1 MGPFVFSGPVSPPEP
16 RGPVPGRGRRV
27 RGAAAPLGYWAGAVP
42 RPPTPVGAYE
52 EPPPPPSRPD
62 RTGAPGRA
70 VTGRELGPGNHQDKE
85 LREVLK
91 DLCEQGWVLRQE
103 GHWGRLYCDC
113 GCTRIQVPGT
123 PRNSGRAARRIRQEA
138 RRCPMPPDDPR
149 RGAGGPRE

>member
-1 MGPFVFSGPVSPPEP
+1 
-16 RGPVPGRGRRV
+16 
-27 RGAAAPLGYWAGAVP
+27 
-42 RPPTPVGAYE
+42 
-52 EPPPPPSRPD
+52 
-62 RTGAPGRA
+62 
-70 VTGRELGPGNHQDKE
+70 VTGRELGPGSHQDKE
-85 LREVLK
+85 VREVLK
-91 DLCEQGWVLRQE
+91 DLREQGWVLRQE